1 MNIDVVWENVKR
13 YEGEDFK
20 RKNGEVFKYIICKDC
35 LWVVGIKGARVT
47 KASLES
53 ALTIENPSP
62 SKIAREGVWG
72 STYVYGIITD
82 ERIRCF

>member
-1 MNIDVVWENVKR
+1 M
-13 YEGEDFK
+13 
-20 RKNGEVFKYIICKDC
+20 
-35 LWVVGIKGARVT
+35 GIKGARVT